1 VFSNDMALELVIAI
15 PGSISFIKA
24 DQVSGD
30 VRLLRVDGKLPD
42 DDGYP
47 LR

>member
-1 VFSNDMALELVIAI
+1 MALDLVVAI
-15 PGSISFIKA
+15 PGSISFTRA
-24 DQVSGD
+24 DAVTD
-30 VRLLRVDGKLPD
+30 AVKIIRVDGKLPT